1 MICDLLI
8 IKDGLPLLSS
18 NFTDSSNPNNI
29 FTQEDNLIMI
39 SGFFSA
45 LDSFSDSFEDLGAI
59 SELKLTNNDLK
70 LSFLRDARIPNLI
83 YLASFDDKTEK
94 KNVEGF
100 LKTISK
106 KFFQRY
112 GIDEI
117 VNWNGRLSFFKPFE
131 DDIMQYAEEEKKFY
145 DENYNG
151 KVVEW
156 LKSFEDNVDNES
168 NLIEEPEPVETTPEY
183 YEYIPTITT
192 SQKINPKHYLT
203 GEISCKIYEKIDGK
217 KNITQ
222 ITEEL
227 QTNPN
232 KVYSIC
238 KNLIKM
244 GIISFD

>member
-59 SELKLTNNDLK
+59 SELKLSNNDLK
-70 LSFLRDARIPNLI
+70 LSFLRDARVPNLI

-94 KNVEGF
+94 KNVEDF
-100 LKTISK
+100 LKRISK

-112 GIDEI
+112 SIDEI
-117 VNWNGRLSFFKPFE
+117 ENWNGRLTFFKPFE
-131 DDIMQYAEEEKKFY
+131 DDIRKYAEEEKKFY

-156 LKSFEDNVDNES
+156 LKSFEDEADNELE
-168 NLIEEPEPVETTPEY
+168 LIEEPEPVETTPEY
-183 YEYIPTITT
+183 YEYIPAITT

-203 GEISCKIYEKIDGK
+203 GETSCMIYEKIDGK
-217 KNITQ
+217 KTIIE

-227 QTNPN
+227 QIDPN

-244 GIISFD
+244 GIISFG

>member
-106 KFFQRY
+106 K
-112 GIDEI
+112 
-117 VNWNGRLSFFKPFE
+117 
-131 DDIMQYAEEEKKFY
+131 
-145 DENYNG
+145 
-151 KVVEW
+151 
-156 LKSFEDNVDNES
+156 
-168 NLIEEPEPVETTPEY
+168 
-183 YEYIPTITT
+183 
-192 SQKINPKHYLT
+192 YL
-203 GEISCKIYEKIDGK
+203 Y
-217 KNITQ
+217 
-222 ITEEL
+222 
-227 QTNPN
+227 
-232 KVYSIC
+232 
-238 KNLIKM
+238 
-244 GIISFD
+244 